1 MIRLPK
7 RWQVADTLSGD
18 KAFPGDVQQRTD
30 GSVAVWTNER
40 NDGRGESSNRFPV
53 AAYDPT
59 SLVAHD
65 TSRGGKRWSAG
76 AVRQDAESFVAV
88 LASRFEVADREQRG
102 LTCVRRRRS
111 QRPDVVGDVI
121 RSVSGFSTM
130 WLIVRAT
137 TDPTAGERP
146 VLRVAHRTLVAVE
159 FQTPRRGVDG
169 TEH

>member
-1 MIRLPK
+1 MIRLPE

-18 KAFPGDVQQRTD
+18 EAFPGDVRQRTD
-30 GSVAVWTNER
+30 ESVAIWTNER
-40 NDGRGESSNRFPV
+40 NDGRSESSNRFP
-53 AAYDPT
+53 AAAHDLT
-59 SLVAHD
+59 FLVAHNA
-65 TSRGGKRWSAG
+65 SRGGEYRSAG
-76 AVRQDAESFVAV
+76 AVRHDVESFVAV

-121 RSVSGFSTM
+121 RSVSGFSTR

-159 FQTPRRGVDG
+159 FQAPRRGVNG